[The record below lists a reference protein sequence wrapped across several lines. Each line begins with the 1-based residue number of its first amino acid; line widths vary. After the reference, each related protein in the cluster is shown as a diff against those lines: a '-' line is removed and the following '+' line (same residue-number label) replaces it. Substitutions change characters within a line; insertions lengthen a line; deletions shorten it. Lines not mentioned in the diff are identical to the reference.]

1 MRNWK
6 STKSPDGSLSVWK
19 PERSFVGNDHVDA
32 APTKNPFGIWNVRPT
47 VAALKLR
54 SVEIGGATDPSAATS
69 TGDVKFGDTVTLS
82 WAAFSPVYSVVR
94 RRGPRLGNPAPTP
107 HLKPLDSWTL
117 EGLPRK
123 MPPA

>member
-6 STKSPDGSLSVWK
+6 STKSPEGSLSVRK

-54 SVEIGGATDPSAATS
+54 NVEIVGALDPSTATS
-69 TGDVKFGDTVTLS
+69 GARSVTVSLE
-82 WAAFSPVYSVVR
+82 AFSPWNSVVR
-94 RRGPRLGNPAPTP
+94 CSGPRLGKPAPTP
-107 HLKPLDSWTL
+107 HRKPLDRSTVS
-117 EGLPRK
+117 GLLRK
-123 MPPA
+123 APP